1 MRRAVFGEPLRAH
14 PPEIGLVG
22 TPGSARPVD
31 EQRATDCDEN
41 CDGEQHGLDAA
52 GSRAAMPTIVPDQE
66 ARGCPVLHICTK
78 SKAPG
83 ASDSP

>member
-22 TPGSARPVD
+22 APGSARPVD
-31 EQRATDCDEN
+31 DQRATDCDEN
-41 CDGEQHGLDAA
+41 RNGEQHGLEAA
-52 GSRAAMPTIVPDQE
+52 GSRAAIPTIVPDQE

-78 SKAPG
+78 SGGPRR
-83 ASDSP
+83 